1 MPQFLHSVD
10 IIYLGIIASLLAGL
24 ATGLGATFVFFKRN
38 FSKGYLDC
46 SLGFAAGVMLAATSF
61 SLILPAIEAGGGGI
75 KGAAIT
81 VFGMLVGGIFLD
93 LMDHFFPDTNLL
105 TNSRINGYC
114 KGQGD
119 HGEILCNEVQLQAR
133 RDALRKVTLFAV
145 AITLHNFPEGLA
157 VGVGFGDGNISN
169 GISLA
174 IAIGLQNIPEGLAVA
189 LPFIKEGF
197 HPSKAFLIALA
208 TGLVEP
214 IGGLL
219 GVGLVSVAKPFLPF
233 CLAFAAGA
241 MLFVIASEIIPETQ
255 KGVASKM
262 ATHFLLIGFV
272 VMMFLDNVLG

>member
-1 MPQFLHSVD
+1 MTQFLHSLD
-10 IIYLGIIASLLAGL
+10 IVYLGILASLLAGL
-24 ATGLGATFVFFKRN
+24 ATSIGAIPVFFKRS
-38 FSKGYLDC
+38 FSKNYLDC

-105 TNSRINGYC
+105 TNSHINGNG
-114 KGQGD
+114 KHDQAPS
-119 HGEILCNEVQLQAR
+119 ILCTEAQIQAR
-133 RDALRKVTLFAV
+133 QEALRKVTLFAI

-157 VGVGFGDGNISN
+157 VGVGFGDGNIAN

-219 GVGLVSVAKPFLPF
+219 GAGLVSVAKPFLPF

-255 KGVASKM
+255 KGIASKM